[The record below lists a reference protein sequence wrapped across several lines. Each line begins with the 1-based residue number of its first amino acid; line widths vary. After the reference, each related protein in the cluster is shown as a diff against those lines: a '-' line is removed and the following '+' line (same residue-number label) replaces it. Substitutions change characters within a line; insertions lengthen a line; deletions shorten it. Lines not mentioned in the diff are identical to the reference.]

1 MSHDEYCPLMSSCD
15 AQPADQ
21 EHVIDQPEN
30 GSRAKCVI
38 CLEKCECKLIAA
50 VEARTRNERIGEI
63 CAQCNHSEYEHVIA
77 VDRCNHPAGTDAHC
91 TCTRFE
97 VQL

>member
-21 EHVIDQPEN
+21 EHVIDQPD

-38 CLEKCECKLIAA
+38 CLDKCECKLIAA
-50 VEARTRNERIGEI
+50 VEARTRNERVGEI